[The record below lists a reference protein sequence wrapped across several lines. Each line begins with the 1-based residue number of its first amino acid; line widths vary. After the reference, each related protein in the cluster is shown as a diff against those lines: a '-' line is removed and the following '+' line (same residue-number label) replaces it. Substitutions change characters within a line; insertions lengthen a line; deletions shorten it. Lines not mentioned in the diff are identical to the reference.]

1 MNEIMDDQQIIELF
15 WKRDEAAISGSHAK
29 YGIPLKRISFRIL
42 SSHED
47 SEECL
52 NDTYMKAWT
61 SIPPQRPG
69 CLFAY
74 LGRII
79 RNLSLNRWQKNRAEK
94 RGGPANCLLLSEL
107 SECIPSPRTV
117 EHETDE
123 TFLTETLVSW
133 LRGLPAGSRVLFLR
147 RYWYGD
153 SLSELAEACGIPV
166 GRLAGRMFRLRKS
179 LKIFLEKE
187 GITL

>member
-29 YGIPLKRISFRIL
+29 YGVPLKRISFRIL

-133 LRGLPAGSRVLFLR
+133 LRSLPAGSRVLFLR
-147 RYWYGD
+147 RYWYCDPTRAIARRCGV
-153 SLSELAEACGIPV
+153 SEGKVRVTLH
-166 GRLAGRMFRLRKS
+166 RTRQKLRVY
-179 LKIFLEKE
+179 LEE
-187 GITL
+187 RGVRV